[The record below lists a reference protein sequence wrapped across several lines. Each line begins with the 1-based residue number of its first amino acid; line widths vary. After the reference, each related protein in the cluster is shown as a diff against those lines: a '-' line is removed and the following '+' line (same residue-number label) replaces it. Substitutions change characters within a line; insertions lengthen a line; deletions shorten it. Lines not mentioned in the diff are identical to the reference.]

1 MCIIVTLQRL
11 TAVVSV
17 LNRQQWRLC
26 LERSLGVPL
35 CWQALKGLTLLHH
48 AALYFKK
55 KGILKVSVTHLQP
68 SLHIDTVCSKI
79 WCHGGQIII
88 SKGRFF
94 LFCTNKY
101 KMLIA
106 AFSQSWVVGIKVIG
120 TKLLIIRSMNS
131 RINELENF
139 QITGCAVSIPHTQCW
154 SLVALSYLQ
163 HCAKPLISLF
173 FVRKMGN
180 KCSDLMNCVQTHIEM
195 SLYSS
200 NKL

>member
-1 MCIIVTLQRL
+1 MQAVGAYTPTHACKYPPARISNPHASKCDVYIVTLQRL

-35 CWQALKGLTLLHH
+35 CWQALKGLTLLHD
-48 AALYFKK
+48 AALYFKKKK

-68 SLHIDTVCSKI
+68 SLHIDTVCSEI

-120 TKLLIIRSMNS
+120 TKLLIIRSMNT

-139 QITGCAVSIPHTQCW
+139 
-154 SLVALSYLQ
+154 
-163 HCAKPLISLF
+163 
-173 FVRKMGN
+173 
-180 KCSDLMNCVQTHIEM
+180 
-195 SLYSS
+195 
-200 NKL
+200 